1 MKYDSIMPEV
11 IKDYLSG
18 MRTPRIAEK
27 YNFPSANSVWYA
39 LKKHGVK
46 IRKVLP
52 AEKMS
57 YSDKEISKIAT
68 QCYGY
73 KDLGERLH
81 YSGEGIKNYCKRHKI
96 ELNFKPKSKKDT
108 PKKWNYSGGIAGD
121 MLDHSEITVQ
131 ARHPNP
137 PLNQIIL
144 YKD

>member
-18 MRTPRIAEK
+18 MRTPQIAEK

-46 IRKVLP
+46 IKKVSPL
-52 AEKMS
+52 EKMS

-81 YSGEGIKNYCKRHKI
+81 YSDLGIRNYCERHKI
-96 ELNFKPKSKKDT
+96 KLNFKPKPKGN
-108 PKKWNYSGGIAGD
+108 PKKWDRGGCYVSDMVEDSGVTAK
-121 MLDHSEITVQ
+121 